1 MMNDELRKLLEQGE
15 ISKFDIKAML
25 KKGELTVDDLI
36 DLLRRYA
43 KFMQNIKDI
52 IF

>member
-1 MMNDELRKLLEQGE
+1 MNEELRKLLEQGE
-15 ISKFDIKAML
+15 ISKYDIKDML
-25 KKGELTVDDLI
+25 KKGELSIDDLI
-36 DLLRRYA
+36 DTLRRYA

>member
-1 MMNDELRKLLEQGE
+1 MTDTLRDLLERGE
-15 ISKFDIKAML
+15 ISRFDIKDML

-36 DLLRRYA
+36 DTLRRYA
-43 KFMQNIKDI
+43 KFMRNIKDI